1 MSLVSVISERLE
13 RLQESVAVN
22 ASGRDVTIV
31 AVSKYTDLEHIQAAY
46 SAGFRDFGES
56 RLQDVLAKQEIFFPK
71 GLNWH
76 FIGTLQS
83 NKLAKSVGRFTL
95 IQSLDSVAH
104 AQRLSEL
111 NDLQEKCQACLLQIN
126 PGEDLSRNGFTP
138 QEVIDKIEFLFD
150 LPGISIDGLMSMA
163 PPEQSLNRDEKAL
176 EKTFEA
182 IRLLRDELARRSGK
196 PLPTLSMGMSQ
207 DYEFALR
214 QGTTMI
220 RIGQAIFDT
229 KKL

>member
-1 MSLVSVISERLE
+1 MSLVSVIAERLE
-13 RLQESVAVN
+13 RLRESVAVN
-22 ASGRDVTIV
+22 SPGRDVTII

-56 RLQDVLAKQEIFFPK
+56 RLQDVLAKQEDFSPK

-83 NKLAKSVGRFTL
+83 NKLAKSVGRFSL
-95 IQSLDSVAH
+95 LQSLDSVAH
-104 AQRLSEL
+104 AQRLSEV
-111 NDLQEKCQACLLQIN
+111 NDLQEKRQACLLQIN

-138 QEVIDKIEFLFD
+138 LEAIDKIEFLLE
-150 LPGISIDGLMSMA
+150 LPGISIEGLMSMA
-163 PPEQSLNRDEKAL
+163 PSEQSINRDEKAL

-182 IRLLRDELARRSGK
+182 IRLLRDELARRSGRA
-196 PLPTLSMGMSQ
+196 LSTLSMGMSQ

-214 QGTTMI
+214 QGSTMI

>member
-1 MSLVSVISERLE
+1 MSERLE
-13 RLQESVAVN
+13 RLKESVAVN
-22 ASGRDVTIV
+22 SAGGDVTII
-31 AVSKYTDLEHIQAAY
+31 AVSKYTDLDHIQAAY

-56 RLQDVLAKQEIFFPK
+56 RLQDVLLKQDHFSPE

-83 NKLAKSVGRFTL
+83 NKLAKSVGRFSL
-95 IQSLDSVAH
+95 IQSVDSVAH
-104 AQRLSEL
+104 AQRLSEA
-111 NDLQEKCQACLLQIN
+111 NDLQKKRQTCLLQIN

-138 QEVIDKIEFLFD
+138 QEVTDKIEFLLG

-163 PPEQSLNRDEKAL
+163 PPEQSINRDEKAL

-182 IRLLRDELARRSGK
+182 IRLLRDKLTSLSGRA
-196 PLPTLSMGMSQ
+196 LPVLSMGMSQ
-207 DYEFALR
+207 DFEIALR
-214 QGTTMI
+214 QGSTMI